1 MSTYQLSSLFF
12 SNNDNDETTTESIS
26 ASTTTATFLWLTN
39 DIVNPSTLNPLL
51 LSSSS
56 SSSFKFNQTFQQQQ
70 LQNYQ
75 HHHQN
80 RYQNNQNYNLLECQE
95 QFFDIENF
103 TDLNFPGERF
113 ETKAFGLDEYFKI
126 TIYIIAIIASIFG
139 NSAVVL
145 SVLMKRSLR
154 VTVNLY
160 LANLAVADILICIC
174 CMWVHLINHLTAP
187 TYVLGPFFCKIN
199 SFAQMTCLTSSV
211 LSLSAIACDRYMA
224 IMYPLRTR
232 VTKQRTGIVITCIW
246 IVSLIISIPFYYSR
260 RYETVKWV
268 DYTQT
273 TCMEDWPYTMTYSE
287 NDGVCYK
294 KHTMKTF
301 YYTLVTTTLFFVPVL
316 IMITAY
322 SAIILIL
329 WGNRLP
335 GEANESNLRHQKKS
349 KRKVI
354 KMVVVVLLV
363 FVICW
368 LPLQLIVLYSIY
380 FHSSNEMLPSWFGN
394 LIFYSY
400 FIAYSNSVFNP
411 IIYGGFNRN
420 FRDALYK
427 NAFCQSLWCFNHNN
441 NNRNDIGG
449 NGIGTGVGGGTRKW
463 HQPRKFILF
472 FSLFFLFCLLI
483 YKISDS
489 FSSYFWLFF
498 CCLHLK
504 HVTLCFF
511 SLQFFRNY
519 FISFHFLSSSVILF
533 FHVLH
538 PSFLFFRSSNQK
550 KKK

>member
-349 KRKVI
+349 KRKLKIKVI
-354 KMVVVVLLV
+354 LEKNKRKSNQFSYILCLLSR
-363 FVICW
+363 I
-368 LPLQLIVLYSIY
+368 YSIHQKSVTTY
-380 FHSSNEMLPSWFGN
+380 FATFKPKILKQNKTKKRTEILFINNILSKTMTKNFKMFDVDFPIKNNNYNYNYIIRFFIQNYKTN
-394 LIFYSY
+394 LI
-400 FIAYSNSVFNP
+400 IEQ
-411 IIYGGFNRN
+411 
-420 FRDALYK
+420 
-427 NAFCQSLWCFNHNN
+427 C
-441 NNRNDIGG
+441 
-449 NGIGTGVGGGTRKW
+449 
-463 HQPRKFILF
+463 
-472 FSLFFLFCLLI
+472 
-483 YKISDS
+483 
-489 FSSYFWLFF
+489 
-498 CCLHLK
+498 
-504 HVTLCFF
+504 
-511 SLQFFRNY
+511 
-519 FISFHFLSSSVILF
+519 
-533 FHVLH
+533 
-538 PSFLFFRSSNQK
+538 
-550 KKK
+550 

>member
-1 MSTYQLSSLFF
+1 MSNKPLLLN
-12 SNNDNDETTTESIS
+12 NNDDDDDKTTTST
-26 ASTTTATFLWLTN
+26 ATTTLLWYLN
-39 DIVNPSTLNPLL
+39 SPSTLNPSSFASSSS

-56 SSSFKFNQTFQQQQ
+56 SSTSNDFTSLLFEFNHTFHHN
-70 LQNYQ
+70 LHNQ
-75 HHHQN
+75 HHYHD
-80 RYQNNQNYNLLECQE
+80 YIECQE
-95 QFFDIENF
+95 QFIDIENF
-103 TDLNFPGERF
+103 TDLTFPGERI
-113 ETKAFGLDEYFKI
+113 ESKAFGLDEYFKI
-126 TIYIIAIIASIFG
+126 TIYILAIIASIFG
-139 NSAVVL
+139 NSAVVI
-145 SVLMKRSLR
+145 SVLSKRSLR

-174 CMWVHLINHLTAP
+174 CMWVHLVNHLTAP
-187 TYVLGPFFCKIN
+187 TYVLGPFICKIN

-224 IMYPLRTR
+224 IIYPLRTR
-232 VTKQRTGIVITCIW
+232 VTKQRTGIVITVIW

-260 RYETVKWV
+260 RYETVKWI

-287 NDGVCYK
+287 NDGGCVK

-301 YYTLVTTTLFFVPVL
+301 YYTLVTTTLFFAPVL

-322 SAIILIL
+322 SAIIWIL
-329 WGNRLP
+329 WGSRLP

-368 LPLQLIVLYSIY
+368 LPLQIIVLYSIY
-380 FHSSNEMLPSWFGN
+380 FHSSSETLPSWFGN

-427 NAFCQSLWCFNHNN
+427 NAFCQSLWCFGTRDNN
-441 NNRNDIGG
+441 NVIGG
-449 NGIGTGVGGGTRKW
+449 GGGGGCTRW
-463 HQPRKFILF
+463 HHPHTNQLILY
-472 FSLFFLFCLLI
+472 LFFLPFLDANFAHLRFLI
-483 YKISDS
+483 NQ
-489 FSSYFWLFF
+489 LFF
-498 CCLHLK
+498 
-504 HVTLCFF
+504 
-511 SLQFFRNY
+511 
-519 FISFHFLSSSVILF
+519 FL
-533 FHVLH
+533 
-538 PSFLFFRSSNQK
+538 
-550 KKK
+550 